1 MMVSNIHARKHAL
14 HRNLSRRS
22 QKREKIQ
29 ILVINL
35 TLTVALIG
43 YSFIGAGVFVAL
55 EHDNEM
61 KEYDNLNKARQQ
73 LVEEIVNM
81 TQLAIDDGEMEENIT
96 EIVLGR
102 LDRFEEEFIRAACTH
117 HVDRKGK
124 AQWNLYSSLFFSAT
138 VISMIGE

>member
-1 MMVSNIHARKHAL
+1 MVSNIHARKHAL
-14 HRNLSRRS
+14 NRNLSRRS
-22 QKREKIQ
+22 KKREKIQ
-29 ILVINL
+29 TLVINL
-35 TLTVALIG
+35 TLTAALIG

-61 KEYDNLNKARQQ
+61 KEYDILNKSRQE

-81 TQLAIDDGEMEENIT
+81 TQRAIVEGNMEENIT
-96 EIVLGR
+96 QILLNR
-102 LDRFEEEFIRAACTH
+102 LDRFEEDFVHAACTH
-117 HVDRKGK
+117 HVDRKGE